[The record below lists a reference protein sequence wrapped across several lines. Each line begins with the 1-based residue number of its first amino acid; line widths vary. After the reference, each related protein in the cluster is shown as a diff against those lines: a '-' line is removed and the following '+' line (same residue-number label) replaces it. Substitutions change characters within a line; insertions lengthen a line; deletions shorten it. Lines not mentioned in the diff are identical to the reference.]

1 MTEETKKMLVSTLL
15 SLEEEIETVDN
26 KVAKARLKR
35 KHTEISK
42 ILKRFKGE

>member
-1 MTEETKKMLVSTLL
+1 MKEKLIKDLL
-15 SLEEEIETVDN
+15 ALEEEIEMVDN
-26 KVAKARLKR
+26 KVAKASLKR